1 MIGRRWSGWR
11 EGAGSVLPAP
21 RRSSTLR
28 ALDDQFIFDSEGARD
43 LARAQTCDCLVG
55 LAVQDA
61 EQGDCPALH
70 DDVKGIVA
78 KRLHPR
84 EAPKTYRVKA
94 VVERVPMAPQRA
106 SAGRVPRQKRIAV
119 DCVVG
124 LPPELV
130 DGLGN
135 RPLLDLVDDIADA
148 GASLARTEP
157 VSFRLR

>member
-43 LARAQTCDCLVG
+43 LTRAQTRDCLVG

-61 EQGDCPALH
+61 EQGDCSALH

-119 DCVVG
+119 DCVIG
-124 LPPELV
+124 LPPQFIVVLRNRQLFNLV
-130 DGLGN
+130 N
-135 RPLLDLVDDIADA
+135 DLVDA
-148 GASLARTEP
+148 GRA
-157 VSFRLR
+157 LRRPRRVV